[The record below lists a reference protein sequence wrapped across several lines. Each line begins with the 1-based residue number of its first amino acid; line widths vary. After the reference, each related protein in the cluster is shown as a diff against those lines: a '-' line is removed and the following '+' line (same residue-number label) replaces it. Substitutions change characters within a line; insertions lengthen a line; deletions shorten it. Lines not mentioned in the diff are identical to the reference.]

1 MINKGTSIIKAF
13 YHTRH
18 SKEQFS
24 DFLRDYPNT
33 KLGKNF
39 NIYIKKLEWIE
50 RDFKTIPSLPQ
61 IVSEAMTKEMN
72 GDILFPTAIAEK
84 CLMLNE
90 EQRETIEYLI
100 DQMISGEN
108 IKVLKE
114 KIEDENN

>member
-1 MINKGTSIIKAF
+1 MTNKGTSIIKAF
-13 YHTRH
+13 YHARH
-18 SKEQFS
+18 SKEQFA

-33 KLGKNF
+33 TLSKNF

-50 RDFKTIPSLPQ
+50 RDFRTITSLPK

-90 EQRETIEYLI
+90 EQREIAEYLI
-100 DQMISGEN
+100 DQMISGESVE
-108 IKVLKE
+108 ILKD